1 MVRRKLPR
9 EGKAMKLHHHPLSGH
24 SHRARLFLS
33 LAGIPHEL
41 VQVDLAKAAHKSPEF
56 LKLNSFGQV
65 PVLVDGDVVV
75 PDSIAIMVYA
85 AKKFGKTE
93 WLPEDPAEAAAVQ
106 RWLSVSTGQIFNGP
120 CVARLVTVFGMKFD
134 AAEAIERAHAILKLI
149 DAELEGRD
157 WIATARPTA
166 ADAALY
172 SYIANAPEGN
182 VDLSAYANI
191 RAWLSRVE
199 ALPGFTPFQK
209 TPVGLAA

>member
-1 MVRRKLPR
+1 
-9 EGKAMKLHHHPLSGH
+9 MKLYYHPLSGH
-24 SHRARLFLS
+24 SHRAHLFLS
-33 LAGIPHEL
+33 LAGIPHEVVL
-41 VQVDLAKAAHKSPEF
+41 VDLAKAEHKSEGF

-85 AKKFGKTE
+85 AKKFGKAA
-93 WLPEDPAEAAAVQ
+93 WLPEDAAEAAAVQ

-134 AAEAIERAHAILKLI
+134 AQEAIERAHAVLKII
-149 DAELEGRD
+149 DAELQGRD
-157 WIATARPTA
+157 WIALERPTA

-182 VDLSAYANI
+182 VDLSGYANVL
-191 RAWLSRVE
+191 AWLARVE
-199 ALPGFTPFQK
+199 KLSGFVPFQQSRA
-209 TPVGLAA
+209 GLRA